1 MSSHTT
7 RVISAGMLLALCL
20 TLDMAAHG
28 QVVRSRVG
36 RGQRVG
42 GVVLPTPPYNPNA
55 GVLSSPRARRRSSA
69 KPAERREVGRHARAG
84 KRNPKP
90 VTPRRRRVRRGR

>member
-1 MSSHTT
+1 MFNHST
-7 RVISAGMLLALCL
+7 RVISAAVLLAFCL
-20 TLDMAAHG
+20 MLDATAHG

-42 GVVLPTPPYNPNA
+42 GIVLPTPPYNPDA
-55 GVLSSPRARRRSSA
+55 GVLSSPRSRGRSSA
-69 KPAERREVGRHARAG
+69 KPAERRAVGRNARAG
-84 KRNPKP
+84 KRKPRP

>member
-1 MSSHTT
+1 M
-7 RVISAGMLLALCL
+7 
-20 TLDMAAHG
+20 
-28 QVVRSRVG
+28 
-36 RGQRVG
+36 
-42 GVVLPTPPYNPNA
+42 PTPPYNPNA

-84 KRNPKP
+84 KRKPKP